1 MWQQPYAMQF
11 SMSFL
16 DENAYEVWIYDR
28 KLCGSSL

>member
-11 SMSFL
+11 SMSLL

>member
-16 DENAYEVWIYDR
+16 DENAYEVWIYR